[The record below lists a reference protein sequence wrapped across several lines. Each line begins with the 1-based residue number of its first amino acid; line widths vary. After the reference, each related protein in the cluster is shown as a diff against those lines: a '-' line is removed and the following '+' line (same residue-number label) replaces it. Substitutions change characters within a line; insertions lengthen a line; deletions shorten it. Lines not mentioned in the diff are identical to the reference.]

1 MAHTL
6 HLLRNIYVLKKKKE
20 KQSLCIKKCMKR
32 DICINL
38 SNENVLKYFK
48 IKTHFFN

>member
-1 MAHTL
+1 MAHTPSSEKY
-6 HLLRNIYVLKKKKE
+6 LRFEKKKK

-32 DICINL
+32 DIFINL